1 MNSFILEIIHGEKK
15 SKNKG
20 FGNLKKKKK
29 IILTRI
35 YYKQIIYIYL
45 YCISFKILL
54 NL

>member
-29 IILTRI
+29 S
-35 YYKQIIYIYL
+35 Y
-45 YCISFKILL
+45 
-54 NL
+54 